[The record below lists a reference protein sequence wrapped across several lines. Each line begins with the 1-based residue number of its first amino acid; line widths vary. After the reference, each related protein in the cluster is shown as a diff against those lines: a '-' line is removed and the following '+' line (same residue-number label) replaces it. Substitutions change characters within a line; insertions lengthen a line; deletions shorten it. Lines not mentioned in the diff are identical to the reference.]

1 MWLLKLLVL
10 IFLACIILEP
20 KFRRF
25 VFRLGRNRNPQPEA
39 KESKLMVTI
48 DPQGSGKGII
58 VSDERLEQWFAENP
72 DLREANKQIC
82 RKP

>member
-1 MWLLKLLVL
+1 MWLLKLLAL
-10 IFLACIILEP
+10 IFLACVILEP

-25 VFRLGRNRNPQPEA
+25 VFRLGRKQAPQPGAEEP
-39 KESKLMVTI
+39 KPMVTI

-58 VSDERLEQWFAENP
+58 VSDERLEQWLAENP